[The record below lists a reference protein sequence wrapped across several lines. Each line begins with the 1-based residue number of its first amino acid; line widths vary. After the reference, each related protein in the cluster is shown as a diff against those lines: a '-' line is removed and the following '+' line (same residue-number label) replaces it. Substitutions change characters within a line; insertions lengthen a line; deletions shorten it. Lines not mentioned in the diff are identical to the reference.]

1 VAQAASFD
9 KAIAQLYRD
18 HLELLKAFG
27 DFGKLVQEA
36 AGDVTL
42 RQRLVQA
49 PQQVLLEGIP
59 LPIDTE
65 IQFLANTSYRL
76 HLLLP
81 ALADKAPAVATPN
94 PVKRAMARACGDPS
108 YRALLVNEPRRAFA
122 EENCKLPEGVVVS
135 VREMSNNKL
144 LVVLPEHPDTIFGER
159 TVRRPKGSAI
169 ELPPGLSLEWHG
181 STTSTIKRMT
191 CHRKNALAN
200 FPVRLMLYPSIS
212 LI

>member
-1 VAQAASFD
+1 MAQAASFD

-18 HLELLKAFG
+18 YLELLKAFG

-49 PQQVLLEGIP
+49 LEGIP
-59 LPIDTE
+59 LPIDTD
-65 IQFLANTSYRL
+65 LANTSYRL

-144 LVVLPEHPDTIFGER
+144 LVVLQSIR
-159 TVRRPKGSAI
+159 TPFSAS
-169 ELPPGLSLEWHG
+169 GQFVGQKDRQS
-181 STTSTIKRMT
+181 S
-191 CHRKNALAN
+191 
-200 FPVRLMLYPSIS
+200 YPRA
-212 LI
+212 

>member
-1 VAQAASFD
+1 MAQAASFD
-9 KAIAQLYRD
+9 KASAQLYRD
-18 HLELLKAFG
+18 YLELLKAFG

-81 ALADKAPAVATPN
+81 ALADKAPRQWPHRIRSNGPWRGPAGT
-94 PVKRAMARACGDPS
+94 
-108 YRALLVNEPRRAFA
+108 
-122 EENCKLPEGVVVS
+122 LPIA
-135 VREMSNNKL
+135 
-144 LVVLPEHPDTIFGER
+144 P
-159 TVRRPKGSAI
+159 
-169 ELPPGLSLEWHG
+169 
-181 STTSTIKRMT
+181 
-191 CHRKNALAN
+191 C
-200 FPVRLMLYPSIS
+200 
-212 LI
+212 

>member
-1 VAQAASFD
+1 MAQAASFD
-9 KAIAQLYRD
+9 KASAQLYRD
-18 HLELLKAFG
+18 YLELLKAFG

-108 YRALLVNEPRRAFA
+108 YRA
-122 EENCKLPEGVVVS
+122 C
-135 VREMSNNKL
+135 
-144 LVVLPEHPDTIFGER
+144 
-159 TVRRPKGSAI
+159 
-169 ELPPGLSLEWHG
+169 
-181 STTSTIKRMT
+181 
-191 CHRKNALAN
+191 
-200 FPVRLMLYPSIS
+200 
-212 LI
+212 